1 MEHEYD
7 KGFYSTAWLL
17 MDDVLA
23 EIGKD
28 TVEARLA
35 SYRDGLGRALD
46 AALEA
51 ATAAAPKPAAGSP
64 ETGYGRTRGGGRDCI
79 TAWCMDVCMHGN
91 RL

>member
-1 MEHEYD
+1 MEDHEKRNPLPPLEERSIEVLIYGRFVEHEYD

-28 TVEARLA
+28 TVAARLA

-51 ATAAAPKPAAGSP
+51 ATAAAQKPAAGSP
-64 ETGYGRTRGGGRDCI
+64 ETG
-79 TAWCMDVCMHGN
+79 
-91 RL
+91 

>member
-1 MEHEYD
+1 
-7 KGFYSTAWLL
+7 

-28 TVEARLA
+28 LVAARLV

-51 ATAAAPKPAAGSP
+51 AAPEPAAVSP
-64 ETGYGRTRGGGRDCI
+64 ETG
-79 TAWCMDVCMHGN
+79 
-91 RL
+91 

>member
-1 MEHEYD
+1 MEEHEKRNPLPPLDERSIEILIYGRFVEHEND

-28 TVEARLA
+28 IVAASLA

-46 AALEA
+46 AALAVPAEA
-51 ATAAAPKPAAGSP
+51 GWP
-64 ETGYGRTRGGGRDCI
+64 ETG
-79 TAWCMDVCMHGN
+79 
-91 RL
+91 